1 MSPGT
6 PSEASLP
13 GHVFREYDI
22 RGLHATELSDDVAE
36 AVGRAFATRIRAE
49 ASAGSGIPGAPG
61 PRVALGQDVRPSSE
75 RLAQAAGAGAAK
87 AKLAKA
93 EDPTQCEYWRYCA
106 FDGYLCT
113 CCGGSLT
120 QCPPG
125 TEASKVSWVGTCLN
139 PKDQRQYLVSYND
152 CCGKGSCGECLCN
165 NNERERPGY
174 RLGVHNDINWCM
186 ANTSSMF
193 HCTTSVIVG
202 VA

>member
-1 MSPGT
+1 M
-6 PSEASLP
+6 
-13 GHVFREYDI
+13 
-22 RGLHATELSDDVAE
+22 RGLLSLIDRLTERSV
-36 AVGRAFATRIRAE
+36 R
-49 ASAGSGIPGAPG
+49 
-61 PRVALGQDVRPSSE
+61 RVAHSHGRRSLVTRLGVALVGGAVLPMLPFDRSGQFGS
-75 RLAQAAGAGAAK
+75 AHAAGHGGGK
-87 AKLAKA
+87 GQKLAA
-93 EDPTQCEYWRYCA
+93 NQDPTQCEYWRYCA

-125 TEASKVSWVGTCLN
+125 TEASKVSWVGTCMN
-139 PKDQRQYLVSYND
+139 PQDGRQYLVSYND
-152 CCGKGSCGECLCN
+152 CCGKASCGECLCN

>member
-1 MSPGT
+1 MRWLNDLMVWFDGLT
-6 PSEASLP
+6 ERRVRQVAHQHGRRSLITRLGVALVGGAVLP
-13 GHVFREYDI
+13 MLPFDRSGVA
-22 RGLHATELSDDVAE
+22 HAT
-36 AVGRAFATRIRAE
+36 
-49 ASAGSGIPGAPG
+49 GA
-61 PRVALGQDVRPSSE
+61 
-75 RLAQAAGAGAAK
+75 AAGASPGGGK
-87 AKLAKA
+87 KPQLAPA
-93 EDPTQCEYWRYCA
+93 EDPTKCEYWRYCA
-106 FDGYLCT
+106 FDGFLCT

-139 PKDQRQYLVSYND
+139 PKDKRQYLISYND
-152 CCGKGSCGECLCN
+152 CCGKASCGECLCN

-186 ANTSSMF
+186 ANTNVIF

>member
-1 MSPGT
+1 MSFFQWIDRMAQRRVRQVAQNHGRRSLLNKLGAVMVGGAVLPMLPFDRSGQFISSADAAT
-6 PSEASLP
+6 PKP
-13 GHVFREYDI
+13 D
-22 RGLHATELSDDVAE
+22 
-36 AVGRAFATRIRAE
+36 
-49 ASAGSGIPGAPG
+49 PN
-61 PRVALGQDVRPSSE
+61 
-75 RLAQAAGAGAAK
+75 
-87 AKLAKA
+87 
-93 EDPTQCEYWRYCA
+93 DPTKCEYWRYCA

-139 PKDQRQYLVSYND
+139 PNDNRHYLVSYND
-152 CCGKGSCGECLCN
+152 CCGKTACGQCICN

-186 ANTSSMF
+186 ANTSPLF

-202 VA
+202 LA

>member
-1 MSPGT
+1 MT
-6 PSEASLP
+6 TWIQALLALFDRLTERRLRQVA
-13 GHVFREYDI
+13 
-22 RGLHATELSDDVAE
+22 HAH
-36 AVGRAFATRIRAE
+36 GRRSFVTRL
-49 ASAGSGIPGAPG
+49 G
-61 PRVALGQDVRPSSE
+61 VALVGGAALPMLPFDRSG
-75 RLAQAAGAGAAK
+75 AHAAGAVKKSAGK
-87 AKLAKA
+87 PNPA

-125 TEASKVSWVGTCLN
+125 TEASKVSWVGTCQN
-139 PKDQRQYLVSYND
+139 PADGRQYLVSYND
-152 CCGKGSCGECLCN
+152 CCGKSSCGECLCN

-174 RLGVHNDINWCM
+174 RLGVHNDNNWCM
-186 ANTSSMF
+186 ANDSTMF

>member
-1 MSPGT
+1 MRWFT
-6 PSEASLP
+6 RLID
-13 GHVFREYDI
+13 RQ
-22 RGLHATELSDDVAE
+22 TER
-36 AVGRAFATRIRAE
+36 AVR
-49 ASAGSGIPGAPG
+49 
-61 PRVALGQDVRPSSE
+61 RVAHSHGRRSLIARLGVALVGGAVLPMLPFDRSGGT
-75 RLAQAAGAGAAK
+75 AHAAGGAK
-87 AKLAKA
+87 GKLAKN
-93 EDPTQCEYWRYCA
+93 EDPLQCEYWRYCA

-125 TEASKVSWVGTCLN
+125 TEASKVSWVGTCMN
-139 PKDQRQYLVSYND
+139 PTDGRQYLVSYND
-152 CCGKGSCGECLCN
+152 CCGKGACGECLCN

-186 ANTSSMF
+186 ANDNSMF

>member
-1 MSPGT
+1 MRWILDLLDKHSQRALRQVAHRHGRRSFVT
-6 PSEASLP
+6 RLGVALVGGAALP
-13 GHVFREYDI
+13 MLPFDRSGNFGVA
-22 RGLHATELSDDVAE
+22 HAAGGGAKKAPAAPIDDV
-36 AVGRAFATRIRAE
+36 TN
-49 ASAGSGIPGAPG
+49 
-61 PRVALGQDVRPSSE
+61 
-75 RLAQAAGAGAAK
+75 
-87 AKLAKA
+87 
-93 EDPTQCEYWRYCA
+93 CEYWRYCA

-139 PKDQRQYLVSYND
+139 PTDGRQYLVSYND
-152 CCGKGSCGECLCN
+152 CCGKASCGECLCN

-186 ANTSSMF
+186 SNTSTMF

>member
-1 MSPGT
+1 MRWI
-6 PSEASLP
+6 LDYID
-13 GHVFREYDI
+13 R
-22 RGLHATELSDDVAE
+22 
-36 AVGRAFATRIRAE
+36 RAE
-49 ASAGSGIPGAPG
+49 RALRQVAHRHGRRSVLARLGAGLVGGALLPMLPFDRSGQFMSAH
-61 PRVALGQDVRPSSE
+61 
-75 RLAQAAGAGAAK
+75 AAGGASKPKGGAA
-87 AKLAKA
+87 ANDAM
-93 EDPTQCEYWRYCA
+93 QCEYWRYCA
-106 FDGYLCT
+106 IDGFLCS

-139 PKDQRQYLVSYND
+139 PNDGRHYLVSYND
-152 CCGKGSCGECLCN
+152 CCGKNSCGECLCN

-193 HCTTSVIVG
+193 HCTTALIVG

>member
-1 MSPGT
+1 MINRFLAFIDRLA
-6 PSEASLP
+6 ER
-13 GHVFREYDI
+13 HVRQVA
-22 RGLHATELSDDVAE
+22 HAH
-36 AVGRAFATRIRAE
+36 GRRSFITRL
-49 ASAGSGIPGAPG
+49 G
-61 PRVALGQDVRPSSE
+61 VALVGGAALPMLPFDRSG
-75 RLAQAAGAGAAK
+75 AHAAGATKKGAPK
-87 AKLAKA
+87 PNPA
-93 EDPTQCEYWRYCA
+93 EDPSKCEYWRYCA

-125 TEASKVSWVGTCLN
+125 TEASKVSWVGTCQN
-139 PKDQRQYLVSYND
+139 PKDGRQYLVSYND
-152 CCGKGSCGECLCN
+152 CCGKASCGECLCN

-186 ANTSSMF
+186 ANTNPMF

>member
-1 MSPGT
+1 MNWLLTLIDRFTERRVREVAHVHGRRSFVTRLGT
-6 PSEASLP
+6 ALVGGALLP
-13 GHVFREYDI
+13 MLPFDR
-22 RGLHATELSDDVAE
+22 
-36 AVGRAFATRIRAE
+36 
-49 ASAGSGIPGAPG
+49 SGQFGN
-61 PRVALGQDVRPSSE
+61 
-75 RLAQAAGAGAAK
+75 AQAASPDK
-87 AKLAKA
+87 SQ
-93 EDPTQCEYWRYCA
+93 DPTQCEYWRYCA
-106 FDGYLCT
+106 FDGFLCT

-139 PKDQRQYLVSYND
+139 PQDKRHYLVSYND

-186 ANTSSMF
+186 ANTNSMF
-193 HCTTSVIVG
+193 HCTTALIVG

>member
-1 MSPGT
+1 MKWFTRLLDRQAEKAVRQVAHTQGRRSLIGKLGAALVGGAVLPMLPFDRSGQFMS
-6 PSEASLP
+6 
-13 GHVFREYDI
+13 
-22 RGLHATELSDDVAE
+22 
-36 AVGRAFATRIRAE
+36 
-49 ASAGSGIPGAPG
+49 
-61 PRVALGQDVRPSSE
+61 
-75 RLAQAAGAGAAK
+75 AQAAPAAK
-87 AKLAKA
+87 AKDPRL
-93 EDPTQCEYWRYCA
+93 DPTQCEYWRYCA

-139 PKDQRQYLVSYND
+139 PQDGRQYLVSYND

-193 HCTTSVIVG
+193 HCTTSIIVG
-202 VA
+202 LA

>member
-1 MSPGT
+1 MRWFTRFIDRQAERGVRGV
-6 PSEASLP
+6 AHQHGRRSL
-13 GHVFREYDI
+13 I
-22 RGLHATELSDDVAE
+22 
-36 AVGRAFATRIRAE
+36 TRL
-49 ASAGSGIPGAPG
+49 G
-61 PRVALGQDVRPSSE
+61 VALVGGAVLPMLPFDRSGGT
-75 RLAQAAGAGAAK
+75 AHAAGHGAGKKVAK
-87 AKLAKA
+87 HD
-93 EDPTQCEYWRYCA
+93 DPTQCEYWRYCA

-125 TEASKVSWVGTCLN
+125 TEASKVSWVGTCMN
-139 PKDQRQYLVSYND
+139 PTDGRQYLVSYND

-202 VA
+202 LA

>member
-1 MSPGT
+1 MQWFFNWVDRQTQQRLRAVAHRHGRR
-6 PSEASLP
+6 SL
-13 GHVFREYDI
+13 I
-22 RGLHATELSDDVAE
+22 
-36 AVGRAFATRIRAE
+36 TRL
-49 ASAGSGIPGAPG
+49 G
-61 PRVALGQDVRPSSE
+61 VALVGGALLPMLPFDRSGQFS
-75 RLAQAAGAGAAK
+75 AHAAGPAK
-87 AKLAKA
+87 TDPRM
-93 EDPTQCEYWRYCA
+93 DPTQCEYWRYCA

-139 PKDQRQYLVSYND
+139 PKDGRQYLVSYID

-186 ANTSSMF
+186 ANTSPMF
-193 HCTTSVIVG
+193 HCTTSIIVG

>member
-1 MSPGT
+1 MRWFLDLIDRHSERAVRRVAHQHGRRSLLTKLGAVLVGGT
-6 PSEASLP
+6 VLP
-13 GHVFREYDI
+13 MLPFDR
-22 RGLHATELSDDVAE
+22 
-36 AVGRAFATRIRAE
+36 
-49 ASAGSGIPGAPG
+49 SGQWGGPGA
-61 PRVALGQDVRPSSE
+61 AH
-75 RLAQAAGAGAAK
+75 AAGGGKTAK
-87 AKLAKA
+87 ADPAD
-93 EDPTQCEYWRYCA
+93 DPTKCEYWRYCA

-125 TEASKVSWVGTCLN
+125 TEASKVSWVGTCQN
-139 PKDQRQYLVSYND
+139 PKDGRQYLVSYND
-152 CCGKGSCGECLCN
+152 CCGKTSCGECLCN

-193 HCTTSVIVG
+193 HCTTSIIVG